1 MLPALL
7 VRSRDNRARSKAL
20 CAASE
25 ALIIRA
31 SGLMPR
37 RLRIAGASDARIP
50 TEETLLRLTIRAKIT
65 AGVLPGAPPNSL
77 RVGTEDCG
85 GRCAACD
92 EVITVGSGEIM
103 LQPSGGVPS
112 ISLHG
117 LCFTIWREECGHQ

>member
-31 SGLMPR
+31 SGLMR
-37 RLRIAGASDARIP
+37 RHARIAGASDARIP
-50 TEETLLRLTIRAKIT
+50 TEEALLRLTIRAKIT
-65 AGVLPGAPPNSL
+65 AGVLPGAPPD
-77 RVGTEDCG
+77 RMWVGTEDG
-85 GRCAACD
+85 HGRCAACD
-92 EVITVGSGEIM
+92 EVITVGGGEIR
-103 LQPSGGVPS
+103 LQPSAGLTP